1 VTRRRHAL
9 IWSAVI
15 AFALVI
21 TAAGSARTD
30 TTLSVSGVV
39 ISQVY
44 GGGGNAG
51 ATYTNDFVE
60 LFNPT
65 DSDIALAGASV
76 QYASAAGSSW
86 QVTTLTGTLAA
97 HHYYLVQEAKGSGGT
112 TPLPAPDASGSIA
125 MSGTAGK
132 VALVDQTTALSGT
145 CPTAIDFVGFG
156 STANCSET
164 APAPAPS
171 NTTAD
176 LRAGEGCTDTNDN
189 SSDFAVGAPAP
200 RNTASPAHS
209 CATPPPVV
217 TCPANVT
224 VDEGT
229 GFDRSVSASDPDG
242 VVTSFSVTPTTGFSV
257 SDVQPATEAGGTA
270 TATVGGDASLAP
282 GTYTV
287 QVTAANDDSPAQTAT
302 CSFTVTVT
310 ALLPI
315 GTVQGSVPDTG
326 DATTF
331 DSPYVNQT
339 VTVQGVVTELTHEG
353 TNNGFYLQN
362 TAATADSDP
371 TTSDGIFV
379 FLSRFTDTVNGYVP
393 VVGDEIRATG
403 RVSEFFDQTELGSV
417 RATKVGTGAVTPFE
431 ANPPADP
438 ADAARYWERHEGML
452 ASVPAQSVVDSPTH
466 FYSSTGDT
474 EFYAL
479 NPTSPIAQRANP
491 YAQRVYRDAHPL
503 GGGSGRLILIT
514 DEGIKAADPNARL
527 TPVHTYQRLTTEV
540 TGGVY
545 YDFGKYS
552 VSASAEPQVGGG
564 VDPYLDGPPPVF
576 DRSQAYSVAN
586 FNMENLYDYRDDPND
601 GCDFDG
607 NAGCAGV
614 TPPFDYTPSSDAEYQ
629 GREAEIA
636 HQIVVDLHSP
646 DVIVVQ
652 EAEDQDICSVAAG
665 ALVCGAADNADGR
678 PDVLEE
684 LALHIQAIG
693 GPAYSTAFDRNGAD
707 ARGIICGF
715 MYRSDRVSLVPA
727 AASDPVLGSSP
738 QVDYRGAPLAYD
750 SDVSNPKALNAVLP
764 GDVDTSTGVD
774 GSNVFTRAVQVAHF
788 RIAPTTLPG
797 RGTDLWVQA
806 NHFTSN
812 PDASV
817 GQRQEQAA
825 YNAAVVKAIQSGD
838 ADAKVMVA
846 GDLNVYPR
854 PDSDQLHALYDAGL
868 HDLYDTVL
876 AQNPASAYSYS
887 FTGRAQDLD
896 HQFVTQSFFDEL
908 NTANEAHVNS
918 DWTRVPGSNR
928 GTSDHDPMVSQWNLP
943 SAFDDVCT
951 LARQLASSPAGAD
964 RLCTDLARAEDAAAQ
979 GRRVQKALA
988 LAGAAADVAQGI
1000 VRRVWTPREAAEL
1013 VKAIA
1018 KL

>member
-30 TTLSVSGVV
+30 TTLSVGGIV

-44 GGGGNAG
+44 GGGGNSG

-65 DSDIALAGASV
+65 DGDISLAGSSV

-97 HHYYLVQEAKGSGGT
+97 HHYYLVQEAKGSAGT
-112 TPLPAPDASGSIA
+112 TPLPAPDASGAIA

-132 VALVDQTTALSGT
+132 VALVDGTAALSGA
-145 CPTAIDFVGFG
+145 CPTAVDLVGFG
-156 STANCSET
+156 TTASCFEGT

-171 NTTAD
+171 TTTAD
-176 LRAGEGCTDTNDN
+176 LRAGQGCTDTNQN
-189 SSDFAVGAPAP
+189 ASDFTAGAPAP
-200 RNTASPAHS
+200 RNSASPTHS

-224 VDEGT
+224 VDGGA
-229 GFDRSVSASDPDG
+229 GFQRAVSATDSDG
-242 VVTSFSVTPTTGFSV
+242 VVTSFSVTPATGFSIT
-257 SDVQPATEAGGTA
+257 DVQPAAAVGGTA
-270 TATVGGDASLAP
+270 TATVNGDASLAP

-287 QVTAANDDSPAQTAT
+287 QVTAANDDSPAQTAS
-302 CSFTVTVT
+302 CSFTATVT
-310 ALLPI
+310 AVIPI
-315 GTVQGSVPDTG
+315 GTVQGAVPDTG
-326 DATTF
+326 DPTTF
-331 DSPYVNQT
+331 DSPYVGQT
-339 VTVQGVVTELTHEG
+339 VAVQGVVTELTQEG
-353 TNNGFYLQN
+353 GNYGFYLQN
-362 TAATADSDP
+362 TAATADADP

-379 FLSRFTDTVNGYVP
+379 FLSHFTDTVNGYVP

-403 RVSEFFDQTELGSV
+403 RVSEYFHQTELGSV
-417 RATKVGTGAVTPFE
+417 RATKVGAGSATAFD
-431 ANPPADP
+431 ASPPADP
-438 ADAARYWERHEGML
+438 TAAARYWERHEGML

-466 FYSSTGDT
+466 LYSSTGDT

-479 NPTSPIAQRANP
+479 NPASPIAQRANP

-503 GGGSGRLILIT
+503 GGGSGQLILIT

-545 YDFGKYS
+545 FDFGKYS
-552 VSASAEPQVGGG
+552 VSASAEPVAGAG
-564 VDPYLDGPPPVF
+564 VDPYLDGPPQAF
-576 DRSQAYSVAN
+576 DRSQAYSTAN

-601 GCDFDG
+601 GCDFEG
-607 NAGCAGV
+607 NTGCPGV

-629 GREAEIA
+629 GRESEIA

-646 DVIVVQ
+646 DVLAVQ
-652 EAEDQDICSVAAG
+652 EVEDQDICSVAAG
-665 ALVCGAADNADGR
+665 ALVCGTADNADGQ
-678 PDVLEE
+678 PDALEE

-693 GPAYSTAFDRNGAD
+693 GPAYATAFDRNGAD
-707 ARGIICGF
+707 ARGIVCAF
-715 MYRSDRVSLVPA
+715 MYRTDRVSLIPA
-727 AASDPVLGSSP
+727 DAADPVLGSSP
-738 QVDYRGAPLAYD
+738 QIDYRGTPLPYD
-750 SDVSNPKALNAVLP
+750 SDVSNPKALNATLP
-764 GDVDTSTGVD
+764 SDVDTSTGVD

-788 RIAPTTLPG
+788 RIAPTTVPG
-797 RGTDLWVQA
+797 HGTDIWVQA

-825 YNAAVVKAIQSGD
+825 YNAAVVEAIQSGD

-896 HQFVTQSFFDEL
+896 HQFVTESFFDEL
-908 NTANEAHVNS
+908 NAVNEAHINS

-943 SAFDDVCT
+943 SAFDDVCA

-964 RLCTDLARAEDAAAQ
+964 RVCADLARAETAAT
-979 GRRVQKALA
+979 RLQKALA
-988 LAGAAADVAQGI
+988 LAGTAADVAKGI
-1000 VRRVWTPREAAEL
+1000 LRGTWTPREAAQL